1 MIKKKNDKRITF
13 SFTITRKIFIL
24 SLSILKSVVIIPN
37 KIYQSRAKVF
47 KAREISNFFPPHLA
61 FITRDIHYDYAK
73 S

>member
-1 MIKKKNDKRITF
+1 M
-13 SFTITRKIFIL
+13 L

>member
-1 MIKKKNDKRITF
+1 MIKKKKRQTDHLFFHDYTKNLYIISLDF
-13 SFTITRKIFIL
+13 KI
-24 SLSILKSVVIIPN
+24 VVIIPN